1 MISKETYMANP
12 CGTSSL
18 PFWKE
23 KQIVVPDNMLIL
35 HDKDFNESYLIQYN
49 DERYFRLKHNLIN
62 VNELVLPN
70 GFELCDATL
79 SDFAKHINK
88 CYKGSKLT
96 VDELESYCKRT
107 VYAQELWIAVKDCKN
122 NKIIGTGIAE
132 LDTEIGEGILEWIQV
147 SEKYRGKGIG
157 RFIVNELLQRMKGKV
172 SFVTVSGQ
180 VNNSTNPEALYRK
193 CGFEG
198 NDIWNIL
205 TKNSGDK

>member
-12 CGTSSL
+12 CGASSL

-35 HDKDFNESYLIQYN
+35 HDKDFNESYLIEYN
-49 DERYFRLKHNLIN
+49 DEQYFRLKHNFID
-62 VNELVLPN
+62 VNDPVLPN

-79 SDFAKHINK
+79 SDFAKHISK

-107 VYAQELWIAVKDCKN
+107 VYYQELWIAVKDCKN

-132 LDTEIGEGILEWIQV
+132 LDTGIGEGVLEWIQV

-157 RFIVNELLQRMKGKV
+157 KFIVNELLQRMISKA

-180 VNNSTNPEALYRK
+180 VNNSTNPQALYRN

-198 NDIWNIL
+198 NDIWRIMH
-205 TKNSGDK
+205 KK